1 MLTRALIVLLLV
13 LNLGV
18 GAWWA
23 TRPPPPVAA
32 VAPPPPGVARLQ
44 LLDEAPKGNAAPAA
58 ASPAASGPGP
68 KPAPPAECASF
79 GPFATAAA
87 ADQAQQRL
95 RALGLQVTAREAFA
109 EPARG
114 WKVWLPPLASP
125 PEAEAAAARV
135 VAAGFQDYYIVHDGP
150 EANSLAL
157 GRFTSE
163 TSARQHAAAL
173 VAAGF
178 PARAEPIGTGPASHW
193 LDVAAGEGFDAGQV
207 QAQARAPGRR
217 ALACAS
223 LR

>member
-32 VAPPPPGVARLQ
+32 VAPPPAGVARLQ
-44 LLDEAPKGNAAPAA
+44 LLDEAPSRKVAPAA
-58 ASPAASGPGP
+58 GAPAASRPRAEPASPA
-68 KPAPPAECASF
+68 ECFSF
-79 GPFATAAA
+79 GPFADAVA

-95 RALGLQVTAREAFA
+95 RALGLRVTAREAFA

-114 WKVWLPPLASP
+114 WKVWLPPFASP
-125 PEAEAAAARV
+125 AEAEAAAARV
-135 VAAGFQDYYIVHDGP
+135 AAAGFQDYYIVREGP
-150 EANSLAL
+150 EANSIAL
-157 GRFTSE
+157 GRFSGE

-178 PARAEPIGTGPASHW
+178 PALAEPIGTGPASHW
-193 LDVAAGEGFDAGQV
+193 LDVAAGEEVDAAQV

-217 ALACAS
+217 ALDCAT